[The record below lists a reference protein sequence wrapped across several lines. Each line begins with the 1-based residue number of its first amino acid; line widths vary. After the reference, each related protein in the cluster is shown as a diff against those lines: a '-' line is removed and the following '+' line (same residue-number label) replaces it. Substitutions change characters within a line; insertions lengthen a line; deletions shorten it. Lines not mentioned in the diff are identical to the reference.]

1 MKKGNR
7 MVLSHVF
14 LGMLVFL
21 PACSMSA
28 EDEDLS
34 KVEAVIAQVIKRA
47 EMVNSY
53 ALEFE
58 VRDDIA
64 WGDGDISYTH
74 SMLSGLSFSNPQRG
88 YYQMTEVEGNGETE
102 TTVFTDE
109 IYEDEDAVY
118 VNFNQEGWIKSESY
132 NNYSETGFEA
142 MIQLLKEIKNM
153 EEIIIEETEE
163 AFEVSFPDM
172 AEVLYEFYDPAISIM
187 EGDAFVETGVPEA
200 FIKIDKEDYSVR
212 EFTTKFFYDARTGS
226 SSERVVT
233 IEYRFDDINEIRD
246 IKIPDEVIEEAEA
259 NE

>member
-1 MKKGNR
+1 MRRGGQNAF
-7 MVLSHVF
+7 VYVF
-14 LGMLVFL
+14 WGVPIFMA
-21 PACSMSA
+21 ACGMSA

-109 IYEDEDAVY
+109 IYEDEDAAY

-132 NNYSETGFEA
+132 NNYNETGFEA
-142 MIQLLKEIKNM
+142 MIQLLKEIKNT
-153 EEIIIEETEE
+153 EEIIIEENEKT
-163 AFEVSFPDM
+163 FEITFPEM
-172 AEVLYEFYDPAISIM
+172 VEFYAQVLSVM
-187 EGDAFVETGVPEA
+187 ESDAFVGTGVPEA

-212 EFTTKFFYDARTGS
+212 EFTTNFFMMPGQGAHQKEWLQLNFVLMISTKL
-226 SSERVVT
+226 
-233 IEYRFDDINEIRD
+233 
-246 IKIPDEVIEEAEA
+246 KI
-259 NE
+259 

>member
-1 MKKGNR
+1 MRRGGGHAF
-7 MVLSHVF
+7 VYVF
-14 LGMLVFL
+14 WGL
-21 PACSMSA
+21 PIFMAACSMNA

-34 KVEAVIAQVIKRA
+34 KVEAVIAQIIERA

-118 VNFNQEGWIKSESY
+118 VNLNQEGWIKSESY
-132 NNYSETGFEA
+132 NDYSETGFEA
-142 MIQLLKEIKNM
+142 IIQLLKDIENM

-163 AFEVSFPDM
+163 AFEISFPEM
-172 AEVLYEFYDPAISIM
+172 AEVLYDFYAQVLSVKENDT
-187 EGDAFVETGVPEA
+187 FVEAGEPEA
-200 FIKIDKEDYSVR
+200 LIKIDKENYSVR

-226 SSERVVT
+226 TSERVVT
-233 IEYRFDDINEIRD
+233 IEFRFDDINEIEE
-246 IKIPDEVIEEAEA
+246 ITIPAEVIKEAEQ